1 MQYIKTDLGRFITR
15 CWVEYLDP
23 EGSMEL
29 QEVDLHNELRR
40 LYTWPNKFRWSTG
53 GGLDRYGT

>member
-1 MQYIKTDLGRFITR
+1 MHLVGFHYGVKNARTMQYIKTDLGRFITR

-40 LYTWPNKFRWSTG
+40 LYT
-53 GGLDRYGT
+53 